1 MRTALLVLRIS
12 LTLEKSDVEKLL
24 GDINALLE
32 SGNLT
37 DSETDIV
44 DSLRK
49 TAEELAGRIASAGA
63 SAKRFE
69 IIDVEDITDDNVKL
83 EDKDRLE
90 KAELLLEEALRDFGG
105 NYTEKERKDL
115 KARLETVKSALSAI
129 SNAEKAADESSKLPS
144 VDDVKLGDKS
154 EVDRIKNI
162 INGLTENEKNM
173 LGKDTVD
180 RLNALTEKIQKL
192 ESGSGQ
198 VSSPKTGRTDIITLL
213 IALMFVSGGVA
224 TGVSVVSK
232 KKKRSVK

>member
-1 MRTALLVLRIS
+1 MRTALSVLHIS
-12 LTLEKSDVEKLL
+12 
-24 GDINALLE
+24 
-32 SGNLT
+32 
-37 DSETDIV
+37 
-44 DSLRK
+44 
-49 TAEELAGRIASAGA
+49 
-63 SAKRFE
+63 
-69 IIDVEDITDDNVKL
+69 
-83 EDKDRLE
+83 LE

-129 SNAEKAADESSKLPS
+129 SNAEKAADEISKLPS
-144 VDDVKLGDKS
+144 VDDVKLGDKN

-162 INGLTENEKNM
+162 ISGLTENKKNM